1 MYIRMMG
8 AAGLREATEAAI
20 LAANYIA
27 ARLDEHF
34 PVLYTGVSGR
44 VAHECIVDLRELTRR
59 SGVTVEDVAKR
70 LADYGFHAPTV
81 AFPVAGTLMIEPTE
95 SESFEEIERFCRAM
109 IQIRQEI
116 EKVATGEWPRDDNPL
131 KNAPHPAADVIGDW
145 DHPYPAEVAAFPLPE
160 LKADKYWPPVSRID
174 AAGGDRNLFCSCP
187 PIDAYT

>member
-1 MYIRMMG
+1 
-8 AAGLREATEAAI
+8 AAI

-34 PVLYTGVSGR
+34 PVLDTGVSGR
-44 VAHECIVDLRELTRR
+44 VAHECIVDLRELTL
-59 SGVTVEDVAKR
+59 SIGVTVQDVAKR

-116 EKVATGEWPRDDNPL
+116 DKVATGEWPRDDNPL
-131 KNAPHPAADVIGDW
+131 KNAPNPAADVIGDW
-145 DHPYPAEVAAFPLPE
+145 DHPYPAE
-160 LKADKYWPPVSRID
+160 
-174 AAGGDRNLFCSCP
+174 
-187 PIDAYT
+187 